1 MAIELVVFD
10 MAGTTVYDGDAVGN
24 CFRATLAAVGLEL
37 DLAAVKKVMGLP
49 KPEAI
54 RLLVEASPAS
64 AALRERVTAI
74 HDDFVRRMRNYY
86 ADDPTIHE
94 VPGASATFA
103 ALRRAGIKTA
113 LNTGFSRAIA
123 SVLIDRL
130 RWNDRI
136 DASVTSDEVPCGRPH
151 PDMIEHL
158 RRQLGIAEA
167 ARVAKV
173 GDTPADLEE
182 GTNAGCGLVIGV
194 TQGSHTREQL
204 ARCPHTHLINSVA
217 DVPELLGL
225 T

>member
-1 MAIELVVFD
+1 MIRQFTKCPA
-10 MAGTTVYDGDAVGN
+10 
-24 CFRATLAAVGLEL
+24 R
-37 DLAAVKKVMGLP
+37 P
-49 KPEAI
+49 R
-54 RLLVEASPAS
+54 RLL
-64 AALRERVTAI
+64 R
-74 HDDFVRRMRNYY
+74 
-86 ADDPTIHE
+86 
-94 VPGASATFA
+94 
-103 ALRRAGIKTA
+103 LRRAGIKIA

-136 DASVTSDEVPCGRPH
+136 DASVTSDEVPCGRPY

-158 RRQLGIAEA
+158 RKQLGIAAA

-204 ARCPHTHLINSVA
+204 ARCPHTHLIDSVA
-217 DVPELLGL
+217 DVPDLLGL